1 MTTMTILGGILIAV
15 SVILVV
21 LVVLQEGRG
30 RGLSGAISG
39 GSSDTFLGKSK
50 AATKEKKLAKGTVI
64 AASVFAALVLAMYI
78 VGIAGNENYEYK
90 EPIQNPG
97 VTDTADGADT
107 GDVADTNEGGDTA
120 ADTEGDEQ

>member
-15 SVILVV
+15 SVILIV
-21 LVVLQEGRG
+21 LVVLQEGKG

-50 AATKEKKLAKGTVI
+50 AADKQKKRAKLTIV

-78 VGIAGNENYEYK
+78 VGLSGDNYEYK
-90 EPIQNPG
+90 EPTQNPG
-97 VTDTADGADT
+97 VTDVAGEDTTAAD
-107 GDVADTNEGGDTA
+107 DTA
-120 ADTEGDEQ
+120 AEDTTADTEGDEQ

>member
-1 MTTMTILGGILIAV
+1 MMTVLGIILIIV
-15 SVILVV
+15 SVALVV

-50 AATKEKKLAKGTVI
+50 AATKEKKLAKGTII

-78 VGIAGNENYEYK
+78 VGLSVDNYEYK
-90 EPIQNPG
+90 EPTQNSG
-97 VTDTADGADT
+97 VTDVAGEDTTAAD
-107 GDVADTNEGGDTA
+107 DTA
-120 ADTEGDEQ
+120 AEDTTADTEGDEQ

>member
-15 SVILVV
+15 SVILIV

-50 AATKEKKLAKGTVI
+50 AASKEKKRAKLTIV

-78 VGIAGNENYEYK
+78 VSISGNDYEYK
-90 EPIQNPG
+90 EPTQNPAVSDVAG
-97 VTDTADGADT
+97 DDTTADT
-107 GDVADTNEGGDTA
+107 GADDAVSE
-120 ADTEGDEQ
+120 